1 MWKSLCVIAFVLP
14 RQSFGF
20 STDQIS
26 KGWRQRCS
34 NHLHAVASP
43 SDTTEDLAKPS
54 LKSLFEEQEAVD
66 PVLADPISKEALR
79 VRRLPPRGVW
89 IGGGGSS
96 RSPPVTYELSAASG
110 ERMYRGSS
118 DTYLNLLEPYEENN
132 STVQGSY
139 DSLNLSLLLPPPL
152 QALLRRSDASYIPMR
167 DLFTN
172 PAVSF
177 AYERGWR
184 QGFSRAGFPGVEAEA
199 LLAVDYLSPAL
210 QLASAHND
218 TPVLI
223 DMSCAT
229 GLFTRQFAKKVA
241 PNVRLLA
248 GDYSD
253 AMLRE
258 ARRRSV
264 DAKENDR
271 ISWIRL
277 DVGKIPLRNGTVAA
291 LHAGAAMHCWPDID
305 QAIREIHR
313 VLQPNGGRYFA
324 TTFLST
330 YFGRRN
336 SRLLQQQQV
345 FQYFESVEQLR
356 DLLVR
361 NGFDE
366 QKVQIDV
373 LGSACVVIRC
383 EK

>member
-1 MWKSLCVIAFVLP
+1 MWRSLCLTAFFLAGY
-14 RQSFGF
+14 SFGF
-20 STDQIS
+20 STHIRPKRS
-26 KGWRQRCS
+26 RQCCS
-34 NHLHAVASP
+34 NQLDAVAAS
-43 SDTTEDLAKPS
+43 SDVAADLVKPA
-54 LKSLFEEQEAVD
+54 LQSLFEKQEAID

-79 VRRLPPRGVW
+79 VRRLAPRGVW
-89 IGGGGSS
+89 IGGGSS
-96 RSPPVTYELSAASG
+96 RSPPVTYELYVPSID
-110 ERMYRGSS
+110 RIYRGSS
-118 DTYLNLLEPYEENN
+118 DTYLNLLEPYEDSN
-132 STVQGSY
+132 STAQTKDESFR
-139 DSLNLSLLLPPPL
+139 LSLLLPPPL

-199 LLAVDYLSPAL
+199 FLALDYLSPSL
-210 QLASAHND
+210 QLAHNA
-218 TPVLI
+218 TPVLV

-241 PNVRLLA
+241 PDVRLLA

-258 ARRRSV
+258 ARRRTLDTS
-264 DAKENDR
+264 AENDR
-271 ISWIRL
+271 ITWIRL
-277 DVGKIPLRNGTVAA
+277 DVGKIPFRNGTVSA
-291 LHAGAAMHCWPDID
+291 LHAGAAMHCWPDMD

-313 VLQPNGGRYFA
+313 VLIPNGGRFFA

-330 YFGRRN
+330 YFGSRT

-361 NGFDE
+361 NGFE
-366 QKVQIDV
+366 EHKVHIDV

>member
-1 MWKSLCVIAFVLP
+1 MWRSLWFILYVLAINAFGL
-14 RQSFGF
+14 
-20 STDQIS
+20 STRRS
-26 KGWRQRCS
+26 VSRWRPCQ
-34 NHLHAVASP
+34 NQANPAV
-43 SDTTEDLAKPS
+43 DVDLVKPA
-54 LKSLFEEQEAVD
+54 LQSLFEEREAFD
-66 PVLADPISKEALR
+66 PVLADPTTKEALR
-79 VRRLPPRGVW
+79 IRRLPYLGVW
-89 IGGGGSS
+89 IGGGGGAN
-96 RSPPVTYELSAASG
+96 RSPAVPYELSTASG
-110 ERMYRGSS
+110 ERNYRGSS
-118 DTYLNLLEPYEENN
+118 DTYLNLLEPYEDDHDSNKQSNN
-132 STVQGSY
+132 F
-139 DSLNLSLLLPPPL
+139 NFSLLLPPPL
-152 QALLRRSDASYIPMR
+152 QSLLRRSDASYIPMR

-199 LLAVDYLSPAL
+199 LLALDFLSPAFSN
-210 QLASAHND
+210 QT
-218 TPVLI
+218 TPVLV

-229 GLFTRQFAKKVA
+229 GLFTRQFARKA
-241 PNVRLLA
+241 TPNVRLLA

-258 ARRRSV
+258 ARRRSY
-264 DAKENDR
+264 DEDDR
-271 ISWIRL
+271 ITWIRL
-277 DVGKIPLRNGTVAA
+277 DVGQIPMRNATVSA

-305 QAIREIHR
+305 AAIREIHR
-313 VLQPNGGRYFA
+313 VLQPNGRYFA

-336 SRLLQQQQV
+336 SRLLQQEQA
-345 FQYFESVEQLR
+345 FQYFESVEELR

-366 QKVQIDV
+366 KKVQIDV

>member
-1 MWKSLCVIAFVLP
+1 MWRIRCVIAFVLAG
-14 RQSFGF
+14 QSFGF
-20 STDQIS
+20 STRRIPLERRQSRS
-26 KGWRQRCS
+26 KQ
-34 NHLHAVASP
+34 LPAVASP
-43 SDTTEDLAKPS
+43 SDVTPDLVKPA
-54 LKSLFEEQEAVD
+54 LHSLFKEQEAVD
-66 PVLADPISKEALR
+66 PVLADPITKEALR

-96 RSPPVTYELSAASG
+96 RSPSVTYELSAPSG
-110 ERMYRGSS
+110 ERIYRGSS
-118 DTYLNLLEPYEENN
+118 DTYLNLLEPYDD
-132 STVQGSY
+132 SY
-139 DSLNLSLLLPPPL
+139 KKDDSFALSLFLPPPL

-184 QGFSRAGFPGVEAEA
+184 QGFSRAGFPGVEAETLFA
-199 LLAVDYLSPAL
+199 LDYLSPAL
-210 QLASAHND
+210 HLANAHND
-218 TPVLI
+218 TPVLV

-229 GLFTRQFAKKVA
+229 GLFTRQFAKKIA

-258 ARRRSV
+258 ARQRTV
-264 DAKENDR
+264 DSKENDR
-271 ISWIRL
+271 ITWIRL
-277 DVGKIPLRNGTVAA
+277 DVGQIPFRDGTVAA

-313 VLQPNGGRYFA
+313 VLRPNGGRYFA

-336 SRLLQQQQV
+336 SHILQQQQV
-345 FQYFESVEQLR
+345 FQYFESVEQLH

-361 NGFDE
+361 NGFE
-366 QKVQIDV
+366 KQKVHIDV